1 MPCRAALARFGGVH
15 LKPQSF
21 NLEWEM
27 RSPSLK
33 AGSWSSS
40 KLPVPLSLCPDD
52 LTGAA
57 LIPASPEAW
66 APYPLYTTELTP
78 AIPHA
83 AFTYPAA
90 AAAAAALH
98 AQVSL
103 SLWPLPRESRSL
115 LPLVLLPSGL
125 CSAGSPLAS
134 APCSWQS
141 SSCCSRPCM
150 GCRASGGAA
159 EYGINGRHGCN

>member
-1 MPCRAALARFGGVH
+1 MENPESIPEAGCWLRQLRGCH
-15 LKPQSF
+15 LV
-21 NLEWEM
+21 
-27 RSPSLK
+27 SP
-33 AGSWSSS
+33 
-40 KLPVPLSLCPDD
+40 CPDD

-98 AQVSL
+98 AQVSCSPRTAL
-103 SLWPLPRESRSL
+103 SSPPFPWFLLSRGSAWPARPWPLHLDSWAKP
-115 LPLVLLPSGL
+115 LPSCHVQGPPAL
-125 CSAGSPLAS
+125 NKAQG
-134 APCSWQS
+134 
-141 SSCCSRPCM
+141 R
-150 GCRASGGAA
+150 CRSHRLL
-159 EYGINGRHGCN
+159 NK